1 MQSIKPLPPIK
12 LKNTAKLIIRKNQL
26 IENIVE
32 HYKAVPQY
40 IDLKHDVEVIE
51 QITQLVLDMISKY
64 ESADPK
70 IIILQILI
78 QLFQITAEEAKN
90 TEKIIEYL
98 IANKITAKT
107 KKSIKLFNYI
117 LKQFLKLVPN

>member
-26 IENIVE
+26 IEKIVE

-90 TEKIIEYL
+90 TEKIIDYL

-107 KKSIKLFNYI
+107 KKSIKIFNYI
-117 LKQFLKLVPN
+117 SKQFLKLVPN